1 MSKATMTWPDLSAYN
16 LTLSITMIQREG
28 GISAPSLAIIP
39 IDGTD
44 GILPVDID
52 LATVATSMGFKPT
65 GAAQLGQP
73 MWIPAKA
80 GDALALSMS
89 TFQAAFP
96 AMGRTELSVLEI
108 KEQGVAAL
116 KALIKHVEQAQ
127 YAEEAAEEAA
137 TEVEVAD
144 KDNEDA
150 TDVGTPDEDTNE
162 ASI

>member
-16 LTLSITMIQREG
+16 LTLSITMVQREG
-28 GISAPSLAIIP
+28 GISAPSLAIIPIDP

-73 MWIPAKA
+73 MWIPAQA

-116 KALIKHVEQAQ
+116 KALI
-127 YAEEAAEEAA
+127 
-137 TEVEVAD
+137 
-144 KDNEDA
+144 
-150 TDVGTPDEDTNE
+150 
-162 ASI
+162 